1 MGMEKEM
8 TPEEERYLSLLD
20 LMATIEHRMTQEIQ
34 DGAGERKS
42 SNIVKNL
49 SDALYKVSAS
59 AKIFYD
65 MGVKEGQ

>member
-1 MGMEKEM
+1 MKKLMIFPVVCAM
-8 TPEEERYLSLLD
+8 LLLTACKFD
-20 LMATIEHRMTQEIQ
+20 TVSFKNGTRIEP
-34 DGAGERKS
+34 S